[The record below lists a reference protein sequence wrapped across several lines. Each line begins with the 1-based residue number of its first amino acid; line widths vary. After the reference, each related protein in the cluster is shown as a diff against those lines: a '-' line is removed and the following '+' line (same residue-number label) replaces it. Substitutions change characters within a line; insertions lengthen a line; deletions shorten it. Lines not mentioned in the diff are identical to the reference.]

1 MIEELAE
8 EDLKDATVLAI
19 LEADNWHKVGKI
31 IEQERMYKQ
40 NAVIKLLAS
49 ELYLKSI
56 LLCSGQNI
64 TKIKKLRKEHNLK
77 ILYENLD
84 DSIKRKL
91 EIYTVDKLKKMKIFF
106 PIEITDTILNKKICV
121 YNDFIKA
128 LEKISN
134 DFVELRYDYDKVTSR
149 KKNKVDNTI
158 VLDTFISTF
167 EESLKELAYEVYNN
181 K

>member
-1 MIEELAE
+1 MIGELDE
-8 EDLKDATVLAI
+8 EDLNEATALAI
-19 LEADNWHKVGKI
+19 LEADNWYKIGKI
-31 IEQERMYKQ
+31 IEQEQMYKQ

-64 TKIKKLRKEHNLK
+64 TKIKELRKEHKLK

-84 DSIKRKL
+84 DSIKGKL
-91 EIYTVDKLKKMKIFF
+91 EFYTVDKLKKMKIFF

-121 YNDFIKA
+121 YNDFAKV

-134 DFVELRYDYDKVTSR
+134 DFVELRYDYDKVTNR
-149 KKNKVDNTI
+149 KQKEVDNTI
-158 VLDTFISTF
+158 VLDAFISKF